1 MIRDLSST
9 LRAILTQPNVPAELA
24 NTQIIFDQP
33 SDSFRPNQTSI
44 DLFLYDIRENMML
57 RDNEPVIQRVA
68 GQAITRKPPL
78 RADCSYLVTAWAV
91 GGADL
96 PLQEHRLLGQALQIL
111 SGFPIIPA
119 SLLVGRLVG
128 QEPPLPM
135 LVARTDGLKNPAEFW
150 TALGTRLR
158 PSFTLTATISID
170 IFPPETAPIA
180 ITSAIQLT
188 QLGLAE
194 TRIAGF
200 RIGGV
205 VTDAAKHPVA
215 GATVTLVERN
225 LVVSTSAKGEYN
237 FGLVPAGAYTVQVQ
251 AGGSA
256 RQVTITVPAATGGTY
271 DVQLT

>member
-24 NTQIIFDQP
+24 NAQILFDQP
-33 SDSFRPNQTSI
+33 SDSFRPTQTSI
-44 DLFLYDIRENMML
+44 DLFLYDIRENVTL
-57 RDNEPVIQRVA
+57 RSNEPVIERVA
-68 GQAITRKPPL
+68 GKAITRPPPL

-96 PLQEHRLLGQALQIL
+96 PLQEHRLISQALQIL
-111 SGFPIIPA
+111 SGYPIIPA
-119 SLLVGRLVG
+119 SLLIGRLVG

-170 IFPPETAPIA
+170 VFPPQTAPIA
-180 ITSAIQLT
+180 ITSAIQLA
-188 QLGLAE
+188 QLGAAD
-194 TRIAGF
+194 TRSDAF

-205 VTDAAKHPVA
+205 VTDATGQPVA
-215 GATVTLVERN
+215 GATVTVVERN
-225 LVVSTSAKGEYN
+225 LQVSTNAKGEYS
-237 FGLVPAGAYTVQVQ
+237 FGIVPAGSYTIRLQS
-251 AGGSA
+251 GGSA
-256 RQVTITVPAATGGTY
+256 RQVTIAVPASAGSTY
-271 DVQLT
+271 DFQVT